1 MVIVGKLVLLA
12 LFVLAVYLPLKGW
25 RSWQGGWC
33 YVALIPAIP
42 LLGLVGYILEEMLL
56 ENTGQ
61 ALAPELM
68 MLVVL
73 GSLIMSAVIGVLQG
87 KSKAS

>member
-25 RSWQGGWC
+25 RSWQGGWR

-42 LLGLVGYILEEMLL
+42 LLGLAGYILEEMLL

-87 KSKAS
+87 KRH